1 MQAFK
6 RNTKFSIDLSKPVL
20 FTGLVLGLGF
30 SVIFYSFLFLT
41 RDVMLLLSTTTDYD
55 QWLLTGAERYFYNL
69 FFAFISVIFGQSI
82 CFGFWIS
89 NSKTKLQNANRWSVA
104 ILHDQHYLNLNFI
117 NWFAKVSMLYALFIG
132 LTAKGGYYVFSFF
145 PDYAYVFVLII
156 VVLFLQ
162 TWTTI
167 RLANKRRSLR
177 WMAVSAAIITV
188 VSFGLAQFKP
198 FDYGQISQSYLS
210 KDVFRKYNL
219 KLPAAEYQF
228 EFMKSWL
235 LTDIYVVKP
244 TDVAT
249 SDSALIILQNKKRNI
264 DELALQIIN
273 PHEGLSIEE
282 YIISH
287 RIYDDIPR
295 MIVDKGVSM
304 HTIKTIEKQLQADG
318 FKKVAYA
325 VVPEN
330 ASYNQRYYKNHIL
343 MKRLLT
349 KAGEAHFDSN
359 FNKNIHEIKLTASGN
374 IFLNET
380 LVAPKKLKKLILSKV
395 PGNKQL
401 NIKLDISDKA
411 CFSDYIK
418 IRAVIASASSTVND
432 IAHQV
437 NTKSHR
443 NFPVYSANDISKGFR
458 FYVFETIQD

>member
-6 RNTKFSIDLSKPVL
+6 RNTKFSIDLSKQIL
-20 FTGLVLGLGF
+20 ITGLLLGLGF
-30 SVIFYSFLFLT
+30 SIIFYSFLFLT

-55 QWLLTGAERYFYNL
+55 QWLLTGSERYFYNL
-69 FFAFISVIFGQSI
+69 FFAFISVVFGQSI

-89 NSKTKLQNANRWSVA
+89 NSKTKHQNANRWSVA

-117 NWFAKVSMLYALFIG
+117 NWFAKVSILYALFFG
-132 LTAKGGYYVFSFF
+132 LTFKGGYYVFSFF

-156 VVLFLQ
+156 VALFLQ
-162 TWTTI
+162 TWTSI
-167 RLANKRRSLR
+167 RMADKRRSLK
-177 WMAVSAAIITV
+177 WMAVSASVITV

-198 FDYGQISQSYLS
+198 YDYGQISQSYLS

-228 EFMKSWL
+228 EFMNSWL

-244 TDVAT
+244 TDLAT

-264 DELALQIIN
+264 NELALHITN

-287 RIYDDIPR
+287 RMYGDIPR
-295 MIVDKGVSM
+295 MIVDKRVSM
-304 HTIKTIEKQLQADG
+304 HTIKAIEKQLQADG

-330 ASYNQRYYKNHIL
+330 APYHQRYYKNHVL

-349 KAGEAHFDSN
+349 KADKATFDSS
-359 FNKNIHEIKLTASGN
+359 FNNNIQKIYLTASGDA
-374 IFLNET
+374 FLNKSPVVPKEI
-380 LVAPKKLKKLILSKV
+380 KKLLLNNV
-395 PGNKQL
+395 PGKNRL
-401 NIKLDISDKA
+401 NIKLVVSEKA
-411 CFSDYIK
+411 CFSDYVK
-418 IRAVIASASSTVND
+418 IRSAIASASATVYE
-432 IAHQV
+432 IAHKI
-437 NTKSHR
+437 NIKNHE
-443 NFPVYSANDISKGFR
+443 NFHADFSDNISKEFR
-458 FYVFETIQD
+458 FYVFEIIEE